1 MKLRRE
7 ARSLKAK
14 AISSLKIGLEAFNGF
29 AEDGRT
35 TKTLL
40 HLQHACEMLL
50 KASLV
55 QRQVNIQDPQKGH
68 SVGFKRCL
76 NLARQHC
83 GFSETQAGVFRAI
96 DSLRDGEQHWLIT
109 VPEDVLFLHAR
120 GLVTAIDEVLAREF
134 KEKLADHLPTRVL
147 PVSTMPEAQF
157 EILID
162 RECKVIRELLAPGRR
177 QRDEARGR
185 IRTLLSMEAHVA
197 DEVEISERD
206 ITRVEKALK
215 SDKNWGDVLPRLKTV
230 QTTMTG
236 TAVELKVHITK
247 NQGIPIY
254 KIAADDPTNAAAVR
268 EVDLRKKYRY
278 TPTELAQKL
287 ALNTNQS
294 KTLREMLNVDGDPVM
309 SHVFEFGKSKH
320 PCYSDQA
327 LAAMKEQWS
336 IPEVQE
342 KLKAEMKRKAAAGKS
357 RRRGPAD
364 ANIS

>member
-1 MKLRRE
+1 
-7 ARSLKAK
+7 
-14 AISSLKIGLEAFNGF
+14 
-29 AEDGRT
+29 
-35 TKTLL
+35 
-40 HLQHACEMLL
+40 
-50 KASLV
+50 
-55 QRQVNIQDPQKGH
+55 
-68 SVGFKRCL
+68 
-76 NLARQHC
+76 
-83 GFSETQAGVFRAI
+83 
-96 DSLRDGEQHWLIT
+96 
-109 VPEDVLFLHAR
+109 
-120 GLVTAIDEVLAREF
+120 
-134 KEKLADHLPTRVL
+134 
-147 PVSTMPEAQF
+147 
-157 EILID
+157 
-162 RECKVIRELLAPGRR
+162 
-177 QRDEARGR
+177 
-185 IRTLLSMEAHVA
+185 MEAHVA

-215 SDKNWGDVLPRLKTV
+215 SDKNWGDVLPRLKTM

-247 NQGIPIY
+247 NQGIPIH